1 MHMLVA
7 AAASALLGATLLT
20 ELTTRLWPDSR
31 VALLIT
37 SAVILFLTALLNARL
52 ARTARANQ
60 GESVPV
66 RRERPAS
73 RSASRSGSR
82 SESRS
87 ESPSTPTRD
96 TPREAGG
103 TRESGTVKWFNR
115 TKGFGFIV
123 RPDGSEIFVHQRS
136 IRLIDE
142 GDSRRRPALLDGQ
155 QVTFTVAV
163 RDKGPQAEDVFP
175 DSER

>member
-7 AAASALLGATLLT
+7 ATASALLGATLLT
-20 ELTTRLWPDSR
+20 ELTTRLWPDNR
-31 VALLIT
+31 VALLIA

-52 ARTARANQ
+52 ARTARAASNKLA
-60 GESVPV
+60 ESVPV
-66 RRERPAS
+66 RRERTTPRPAPA
-73 RSASRSGSR
+73 RS
-82 SESRS
+82 
-87 ESPSTPTRD
+87 

-103 TRESGTVKWFNR
+103 ARESGTVKWFNR

-123 RPDGSEIFVHQRS
+123 RADGSEIFVHQRS
-136 IRLIDE
+136 IRLVDE

-155 QVTFTVAV
+155 EVTFTVAV

-175 DSER
+175 DSAR

>member
-20 ELTTRLWPDSR
+20 ELTTRLWPDNR
-31 VALLIT
+31 VALLIA

-52 ARTARANQ
+52 ARTARTASNA
-60 GESVPV
+60 GSETVPV
-66 RRERPAS
+66 RRERPAPRPSPARGSS
-73 RSASRSGSR
+73 R
-82 SESRS
+82 E
-87 ESPSTPTRD
+87 T
-96 TPREAGG
+96 GG
-103 TRESGTVKWFNR
+103 ARESGTVKWFNR

-123 RPDGSEIFVHQRS
+123 RADGSEIFVHQRS

-142 GDSRRRPALLDGQ
+142 GDSRRRPALIDGQ

-175 DSER
+175 DSTR

>member
-20 ELTTRLWPDSR
+20 ELTTRLWPDNR
-31 VALLIT
+31 VALLIA

-52 ARTARANQ
+52 ARTARTAGNV
-60 GESVPV
+60 GSETVPV
-66 RRERPAS
+66 RGERPAP
-73 RSASRSGSR
+73 RP
-82 SESRS
+82 
-87 ESPSTPTRD
+87 SPARGN
-96 TPREAGG
+96 PRESGG
-103 TRESGTVKWFNR
+103 ARESGTVKWFNR

-123 RPDGSEIFVHQRS
+123 RADGSEIFVHQRS

-142 GDSRRRPALLDGQ
+142 GDSRRRPALIDGQ

-175 DSER
+175 DSTR